1 MQEPVLPIILQQDF
15 GYGRQYTGYRYM
27 EYFRIGFLGELLP
40 ELTHFYPE

>member
-27 EYFRIGFLGELLP
+27 EYFRIGLFRGTPSGTKPTLLP
-40 ELTHFYPE
+40 